1 MSTVFVS
8 GSRSITRLD
17 DEARRALDRIISLG
31 FHFVIGDG
39 YGVDIAVQH
48 YLKSKSYQQVTVYH
62 VGKKPRNNAGYPTR
76 YVPSP
81 FQTQKNVEMAQAA
94 DYGLAIW
101 DGHSAGTAHA
111 IQQMKARGMYIKI
124 VRQVSQ
130 ATTRF
135 CRAGTHPRRPDYHD
149 RPVPDDMPRCTK
161 CLEPRTPEQLKAWDG
176 HPPCP
181 PYSVYCTFNQAV
193 TG

>member
-8 GSRSITRLD
+8 GSRSITQLD
-17 DEARRALDRIISLG
+17 DEARRALDKIMRLG
-31 FHFVIGDG
+31 FYFVVGDG

-48 YLKSKSYQQVTVYH
+48 YLKSKNYQQVTIYH
-62 VGKKPRNNAGYPTR
+62 IGKQPRNNAGYPTR

-81 FQTQKNVEMAQAA
+81 FQTQKNVEMATAA

-101 DGHSAGTAHA
+101 DGRSRGTADA
-111 IQQMKARGMYIKI
+111 IRRMKEKGIYIKI
-124 VRQVSQ
+124 IHQVSE

-135 CRAGTHPRRPDYHD
+135 CRAGTHPRKPDYHD
-149 RPVPDDMPRCTK
+149 RLVPDDMPRCTK
-161 CLEPRTPEQLKAWDG
+161 CFEPRTPEQLKAWDG
-176 HPPCP
+176 QPPCP
-181 PYSVYCTFNQAV
+181 PYSVFCMFNQAL

>member
-8 GSRSITRLD
+8 GSRSITTLD
-17 DEARRALDRIISLG
+17 DEARRALDRIMRLG
-31 FHFVIGDG
+31 FNFVVGDG

-48 YLKSKSYQQVTVYH
+48 YLKSKNYQPVTVYH
-62 VGKKPRNNAGYPTR
+62 IGKKPRNNAGYPTR

-101 DGHSAGTAHA
+101 DGRSRETAEA
-111 IQQMKARGMYIKI
+111 IQRMKEKDIQVRI
-124 VRQVSQ
+124 VRQVSE

-135 CRAGTHPRRPDYHD
+135 CRAGTHPRKPDYHD
-149 RPVPDDMPRCTK
+149 RPVPEDMPRCSK
-161 CLEPRTPEQLKAWDG
+161 CFEPRQPEELKAWDG
-176 HPPCP
+176 QSPCP
-181 PYSVYCTFNQAV
+181 PYSVFCLFNQAI